1 MTTANGIDSLL
12 VIGKQPAE
20 GTKALAAN
28 GRLYPRVT
36 ATFDTDADKYSS
48 AEIDPS
54 QQQSDTRLGNFRT
67 SGAIK
72 GEASCGTYTALLAAL
87 LRRSAL
93 LRWLGSYPRSKGDNV
108 PPAEF
113 ATTQAYTLATDQVRR
128 WTRGEWT

>member
-20 GTKALAAN
+20 GTKSLAAA

-72 GEASCGTYTALLAAL
+72 GEASCGTYAVLLAAL
-87 LRRSAL
+87 LRRDFTA
-93 LRWLGSYPRSKGDNV
+93 GGV
-108 PPAEF
+108 
-113 ATTQAYTLATDQVRR
+113 TTAQNTIAS
-128 WTRGEWT
+128 G